1 MMQIFFR
8 TLSGKTIPLMVDG
21 SDTVEATKL
30 KIEAKDGLPVYRQS
44 LVYNGR
50 EMRNEKLLRDY
61 DVEQA
66 STLHMYLC
74 LSSTEE
80 IRLRVRQ
87 ASGEVV
93 SVMVGEKDK
102 VLVVKAVLQA
112 ELGIPLEQQQLSF
125 RGQQLENQVSL
136 RVYGI
141 QDGSEL
147 GLLVV
152 VPITVK
158 TLTGQVFPLEV
169 ATSESVCELKR
180 KIRKVTKIPQERQ
193 RLIHAGKMIND
204 NSSLDSYG
212 VKSGAEIYVI
222 RRLHFYNLKIR
233 KQKSHKYIRLKVD
246 SSTSV
251 KRLKKMIE
259 KGDGTPSHLQQL
271 TLSGVCLEDKRRM
284 GYYHT
289 LIPSKCRLVLRREPQ
304 YQVFLR
310 TLSGKTV
317 ALGVRGGDTVRHMKS
332 VIYEKEG
339 IPPDQQK
346 LLSGGRLLRDE
357 KTLRLCGLHSGSTVD
372 FSLSLLGGM
381 QIFVKT
387 ERGKTITLEVELSN
401 TIKEVK
407 AKIEE
412 IEGIP
417 PDKQI
422 LIFASKQ
429 MRDGGTLGDYN
440 IQKESTLLLSFRPK
454 MRSQRPILYVK
465 TLTGKT
471 IILEVDSNN
480 TIEEVKIK
488 IQDKEGI
495 PPDQQRLLF
504 AGEQLEDERTLSDYH
519 IVMESTVDLVLR
531 HPPKPIIFVKTPTGK
546 TITLDVKPNNTIEE
560 VKTKIQDKE
569 EIPTHQQR
577 LIFAGKQLEDG
588 RTLSDYNIQME
599 STLHLVLRVGQSHRS
614 TLYVKT
620 RGGKTITLE
629 VELGNTIEEVKA
641 KIQCEEGIPP
651 NRQKLIFTGYELD
664 DRSTLF
670 NYNIQFGST
679 LHLLVQPVLFVKTVH
694 GKTITVIVD
703 PSTTIEVV
711 KTKIQDS
718 EGIPLDQQQLMF
730 AGGLL
735 DNGRKLSYYN
745 IQNKSTL
752 CLYCRLQ
759 GNMSIYVKTPSGK
772 TITLEVEPSNVIEE
786 LKAAI
791 LDKEGTPLHKQTL
804 VFAGEQLENKWTLS
818 KCNIQ
823 RGSTLQLVERILI
836 AIKTLKGNT
845 VTTLMVDPSDTI
857 EIVKHRL
864 HNKIGLPA
872 EEQCLL
878 IHGHQ
883 LENEQNLTDYNIE
896 NGSTLQ
902 LIIPPKQ
909 SSYWVFVTSAT
920 ETIAVEVKDSDT
932 VEVVKNKFPPHQK
945 RLLFNNKNL
954 EGRWTLSNCGV
965 QNEDFL
971 VMQIPGGT
979 NEIFLRILSG
989 KTFSLMVETTYT
1001 ILTVKT
1007 MIQEKEGIPI
1017 DKQLLVYLG
1026 VELKDKLTLRDY
1038 GVQAE
1043 GTLHLVPSSARTEE
1057 ADLDMPILVK
1067 TPTGKTITV
1076 YIDASDTIGKI
1087 KDRLQLMQF
1096 IQGIA
1101 AGQHNLMFKSRY
1113 LNNSC
1118 TVRECGIQQGDVL
1131 QLRCVIQIFVDI
1143 MIEQTIPLV
1152 VDPNDTIKMV
1162 KTKIKNKEG
1171 IPLEQQILFLAGRK
1185 LKNNCTLGY
1194 YNIKNGSVIQL
1205 VTPGKVACFPIFV
1218 ITSKETFAVEVKG
1231 SDTVENLKVKIKEI
1245 SSIDEQHLLF
1255 EGKTLEDRKSLSD
1268 YGIQGG
1274 DSLVLCSGEGNDIMI
1289 SVRFLTGKTTPLTV
1303 RMHNTIGHVKNI
1315 IELKEW
1321 IPSDQQRL
1329 MYAGK
1334 QLEDARTLSDYSIHK
1349 GATIH
1354 LVIRLVKG
1362 RVKEKVIFVKTPT
1375 VKTLC
1380 VVVYGSTTIKDI
1392 KDRLQDKV
1400 RIPADQQQLIFA
1412 GEQLED
1418 QHTLNYYNVCEKST
1432 LHLVLKEGML
1442 CNGCQHY
1449 PQLHA

>member
-1 MMQIFFR
+1 MCTCRYPTEMMQIFVR
-8 TLSGKTIPLMVDG
+8 ILSGKTITLVVDG

-61 DVEQA
+61 SVVQA

-80 IRLRVRQ
+80 IRLCVRQ

-102 VLVVKAVLQA
+102 VQVVKALLQA
-112 ELGIPLEQQQLSF
+112 ELGTPLEQQQLSF

-158 TLTGQVFPLEV
+158 TLTGQAFPLEV

-180 KIRKVTKIPQERQ
+180 KIQRVTKIPPERQ

-204 NSSLDSYG
+204 NSALDSYG

-233 KQKSHKYIRLKVD
+233 KHKSHKYIRLKVD

-259 KGDGTPSHLQQL
+259 KVDGTPSGLQQL

-346 LLSGGRLLRDE
+346 LLSSGRVLRDE
-357 KTLRLCGLHSGSTVD
+357 KRLRECGLHSGSTVD

-387 ERGKTITLEVELSN
+387 LTGWTITLEVEL
-401 TIKEVK
+401 T
-407 AKIEE
+407 
-412 IEGIP
+412 
-417 PDKQI
+417 
-422 LIFASKQ
+422 
-429 MRDGGTLGDYN
+429 
-440 IQKESTLLLSFRPK
+440 
-454 MRSQRPILYVK
+454 
-465 TLTGKT
+465 
-471 IILEVDSNN
+471 N

-495 PPDQQRLLF
+495 PPD
-504 AGEQLEDERTLSDYH
+504 
-519 IVMESTVDLVLR
+519 
-531 HPPKPIIFVKTPTGK
+531 
-546 TITLDVKPNNTIEE
+546 
-560 VKTKIQDKE
+560 
-569 EIPTHQQR
+569 QQR

-599 STLHLVLRVGQSHRS
+599 STLFLRFRS
-614 TLYVKT
+614 SQGSILYVKT
-620 RGGKTITLE
+620 VEGKTITLE
-629 VELGNTIEEVKA
+629 VDPSN
-641 KIQCEEGIPP
+641 
-651 NRQKLIFTGYELD
+651 
-664 DRSTLF
+664 S
-670 NYNIQFGST
+670 
-679 LHLLVQPVLFVKTVH
+679 VKT
-694 GKTITVIVD
+694 I
-703 PSTTIEVV
+703 
-711 KTKIQDS
+711 KTKIQ
-718 EGIPLDQQQLMF
+718 ECQGIPSDHQQLTF

-735 DNGRKLSYYN
+735 ENGRNLTDYN
-745 IQNKSTL
+745 IQNNSTL
-752 CLYCRLQ
+752 RLYRQLQ
-759 GNMSIYVKTPSGK
+759 GNISISVKTLSGK

-791 LDKEGTPLHKQTL
+791 LDKEGIPLDKQRL
-804 VFAGEQLENKWTLS
+804 VFAGKPLQNEWTLS

-823 RGSTLQLVERILI
+823 KGSTLHLVQRISVV
-836 AIKTLKGNT
+836 IKTLRGKT
-845 VTTLMVDPSDTI
+845 VTILTVDTSDTI
-857 EIVKHRL
+857 ESIKCRL

-878 IHGHQ
+878 INGEELVNKQ
-883 LENEQNLTDYNIE
+883 KLSYYNIE

-902 LIIPPKQ
+902 LIIPPQ
-909 SSYWVFVTSAT
+909 QGSFWVFVTSGT
-920 ETIAVEVKDSDT
+920 ETIAVQVKDSDT
-932 VEVVKNKFPPHQK
+932 VEVVKTKFPLHQQ
-945 RLLFNNKNL
+945 RLLFNNRDL
-954 EGRWTLSNCGV
+954 EDGQTLSNYGV

-971 VMQIPGGT
+971 VMQITGGT
-979 NEIFLRILSG
+979 HTIFVKTLFG
-989 KTFSLMVETTYT
+989 KTISLMVETSYT
-1001 ILTVKT
+1001 IMTVKT
-1007 MIQEKEGIPI
+1007 MIQEKEGIPTDQQRLI
-1017 DKQLLVYLG
+1017 YAEK
-1026 VELKDKLTLRDY
+1026 ELKDELTLRDY
-1038 GVQAE
+1038 DVQVTAI
-1043 GTLHLVPSSARTEE
+1043 LNVVLRLRTEE
-1057 ADLDMPILVK
+1057 VVIFVK
-1067 TPTGKTITV
+1067 TPAGKTITV
-1076 YIDASDTIGKI
+1076 YVDASDTIERVKA
-1087 KDRLQLMQF
+1087 RLKFL
-1096 IQGIA
+1096 QGIA
-1101 AGQHNLMFKSRY
+1101 PDQHKLTFKSRY
-1113 LNNSC
+1113 LNDNQTLS
-1118 TVRECGIQQGDVL
+1118 ECSIQQGDVV
-1131 QLRCVIQIFVDI
+1131 QLRHCIQIFVDI
-1143 MIEQTIPLV
+1143 MMENTISLMI
-1152 VDPNDTIKMV
+1152 DPNDTIEMV
-1162 KTKIKNKEG
+1162 KTKIKSKEG
-1171 IPLEQQILFLAGRK
+1171 IPLEQQKLFLAGKK
-1185 LKNNCTLGY
+1185 LEDSCTLGY
-1194 YNIKNGSVIQL
+1194 YNIENGSVIQL

-1218 ITSKETFAVEVKG
+1218 ITSKETFALEVKG

-1245 SSIDEQHLLF
+1245 SSIDEQHLFF

-1274 DSLVLCSGEGNDIMI
+1274 DSLVLFSGEGNDIMI
-1289 SVRFLTGKTTPLTV
+1289 SVKYLTGKTISLTV

-1315 IELKEW
+1315 IELKER

-1329 MYAGK
+1329 IFAGK
-1334 QLEDARTLSDYSIHK
+1334 QLEDARTLSDYHIHK
-1349 GATIH
+1349 ESTIH
-1354 LVIRLVKG
+1354 LVKRLVKG
-1362 RVKEKVIFVKTPT
+1362 GVKGKVIFVKTPT

-1380 VVVYGSTTIKDI
+1380 VLVYGSTTIKDI
-1392 KDRLQDKV
+1392 KDRLQDMV

-1432 LHLVLKEGML
+1432 LHLILKEGML

>member
-1 MMQIFFR
+1 MMQIFVR
-8 TLSGKTIPLMVDG
+8 TLSGKTITLVVDG

-44 LVYNGR
+44 LVYNER
-50 EMRNEKLLRDY
+50 EMKDEKLLRDY
-61 DVEQA
+61 DVVQA

-87 ASGEVV
+87 SSGEVV
-93 SVMVGEKDK
+93 SVIVGEKDK
-102 VLVVKAVLQA
+102 VQVVKAVLQA

-180 KIRKVTKIPQERQ
+180 KIWKVTKIPQERQ

-212 VKSGAEIYVI
+212 IKSGAEIYVI
-222 RRLHFYNLKIR
+222 RRIHFYNLKIR
-233 KQKSHKYIRLKVD
+233 MHKSHKYIRLKVD

-259 KGDGTPSHLQQL
+259 KVDGTPSGLQQL

-357 KTLRLCGLHSGSTVD
+357 KTLRECGLHSGSAVD

-387 ERGKTITLEVELSN
+387 LTGKTIALEVERSN
-401 TIKEVK
+401 TIEEVK

-412 IEGIP
+412 MEGIP
-417 PDKQI
+417 PEKQI

-429 MRDGGTLGDYN
+429 LRDGRTLGDYN
-440 IQKESTLLLSFRPK
+440 IRKESTLFLSFRPK

-480 TIEEVKIK
+480 TIEEVKTK

-495 PPDQQRLLF
+495 PPDQQRL
-504 AGEQLEDERTLSDYH
+504 
-519 IVMESTVDLVLR
+519 
-531 HPPKPIIFVKTPTGK
+531 
-546 TITLDVKPNNTIEE
+546 
-560 VKTKIQDKE
+560 
-569 EIPTHQQR
+569 
-577 LIFAGKQLEDG
+577 IFAGKLLEDG
-588 RTLSDYNIQME
+588 RTLSDYNIQIE
-599 STLHLVLRVGQSHRS
+599 CTLRLVLRLRPIQ
-614 TLYVKT
+614 LYVKT
-620 RGGKTITLE
+620 QVGKTITLD
-629 VELGNTIEEVKA
+629 VEPGNTIEEVKA
-641 KIQCEEGIPP
+641 KIQGEEGIPP
-651 NRQKLIFTGYELD
+651 GRQMLIFGDKELD
-664 DRSTLF
+664 DGNILF
-670 NYNIQFGST
+670 DSNIQMGST
-679 LHLLVQPVLFVKTVH
+679 LHLLIQPILYVKTMR
-694 GKTITVIVD
+694 GKTIAVEVD
-703 PSTTIEVV
+703 PSNTIEVI

-718 EGIPLDQQQLMF
+718 VGIPSDQQQLIF
-730 AGGLL
+730 TGELL
-735 DNGRKLSYYN
+735 DNGRTLTDCN

-752 CLYCRLQ
+752 HLYRRLQ
-759 GNMSIYVKTPSGK
+759 GNMSIYVKTPSEK

-791 LDKEGTPLHKQTL
+791 VDKEGIPLDQQRL
-804 VFAGEQLENKWTLS
+804 VFAGEHLKNEWTLS
-818 KCNIQ
+818 ECNIQ
-823 RGSTLQLVERILI
+823 RGSTLHLVQRILI
-836 AIKTLKGNT
+836 AIKTLRGNT
-845 VTTLMVDPSDTI
+845 VTTLTVDPSDTI
-857 EIVKHRL
+857 EVVKHRL

-878 IHGHQ
+878 IDYKQ
-883 LENEQNLTDYNIE
+883 MEIKQNLSYYNVE
-896 NGSTLQ
+896 SGSTLQ

-909 SSYWVFVTSAT
+909 GSYWVFVTTATT
-920 ETIAVEVKDSDT
+920 ETIAVQVKDSDT
-932 VEVVKNKFPPHQK
+932 VEVVKTKFPPHQK
-945 RLLFNNKNL
+945 RLLFNNKDL
-954 EGRWTLSNCGV
+954 EGGWTLRNCGV
-965 QNEDFL
+965 RNEDFL
-971 VMQIPGGT
+971 VMQITGGT
-979 NEIFLRILSG
+979 NEIFLRIKFG
-989 KTFSLMVETTYT
+989 KTFSLMVETSYT

-1007 MIQEKEGIPI
+1007 MLQEKEGIPI
-1017 DKQLLVYLG
+1017 YKQLLMYAG

-1038 GVQAE
+1038 GVEAE
-1043 GTLHLVPSSARTEE
+1043 DTLDLVQSSARTEE

-1067 TPTGKTITV
+1067 TPSGKTITV
-1076 YIDASDTIGKI
+1076 YIDASDTIGKV
-1087 KDRLQLMQF
+1087 KDRLQFIQF
-1096 IQGIA
+1096 MQGIA

-1131 QLRCVIQIFVDI
+1131 QLRHVIQIFVDI
-1143 MIEQTIPLV
+1143 MMEKTISLV
-1152 VDPNDTIKMV
+1152 VDPNDTIEMI

-1171 IPLEQQILFLAGRK
+1171 IPLEQQILFLAGKK
-1185 LKNNCTLGY
+1185 LEDSCTLSY

-1245 SSIDEQHLLF
+1245 SSIDEQHLFF

-1274 DSLVLCSGEGNDIMI
+1274 DSLVLFSGEGNDIMI
-1289 SVRFLTGKTTPLTV
+1289 SVRFLTGKTIPLTV

-1315 IELKEW
+1315 IELKER
-1321 IPSDQQRL
+1321 IPSHQQRL
-1329 MYAGK
+1329 IYAGK
-1334 QLEDARTLSDYSIHK
+1334 QLEDTRTLSDYYIQKES
-1349 GATIH
+1349 TIH
-1354 LVIRLVKG
+1354 LVKRLVKG
-1362 RVKEKVIFVKTPT
+1362 GVKEKVIFVKTPT

-1392 KDRLQDKV
+1392 KDRLQDMV

-1432 LHLVLKEGML
+1432 LHLILKEGML
-1442 CNGCQHY
+1442 CNGCKHY
-1449 PQLHA
+1449 PQLHACINKHPIPCSEYTDQDFYNVSVLTYLLVWDMFYILVIITFGAHSL